1 MLCVVPQL
9 PRQLCVVWMGVAV
22 VLAFMR
28 ALGQYDANRRLEY
41 HRCQRCCPL
50 PHPRSREVSLQ
61 PPKHR
66 DDCKGGGGKRCARDC
81 WRIRDPALLAS
92 APAAHQGHRAKAHAG
107 YARPAFWR
115 KAINPR
121 HLVVLFISGDDDV
134 GEFVVRRFFLIQ
146 DLRSSSCASVLPS
159 ALAHSRNVP
168 YLEIS

>member
-9 PRQLCVVWMGVAV
+9 PRQLCVVWTGVAV

-41 HRCQRCCPL
+41 HRCQLCCPL

-61 PPKHR
+61 PSKHR

-92 APAAHQGHRAKAHAG
+92 ARQRTKDTAQK
-107 YARPAFWR
+107 
-115 KAINPR
+115 
-121 HLVVLFISGDDDV
+121 LM
-134 GEFVVRRFFLIQ
+134 Q
-146 DLRSSSCASVLPS
+146 DMLDQ
-159 ALAHSRNVP
+159 
-168 YLEIS
+168 